1 MFIIPIPRYLSLLT
15 YKLPITDVYPLS
27 QAFYKLEAGKNK
39 LLKDLESNII
49 QGGCAIHFKNGP
61 CRVLSLRILIV
72 INSALWK
79 EVHLQ
84 QGTEAAE
91 DTPCSL
97 AVLRSQLH

>member
-1 MFIIPIPRYLSLLT
+1 MLT

-39 LLKDLESNII
+39 LLTDLESII
-49 QGGCAIHFKNGP
+49 MKGECTILFKNGP
-61 CRVLSLRILIV
+61 CRVLSLRVLIV
-72 INSALWK
+72 LNSALWK

-84 QGTEAAE
+84 WGTEAAE
-91 DTPCSL
+91 DTQCTL